1 MGGLTN
7 TTFWAGNT
15 AQWSS
20 PARPFLGVFSLCR
33 SAAVAF
39 AVPPSNVLSLA
50 SLLSFCGLSRAP
62 PVPPFSPRTP
72 SSTISNSAKGWPRS
86 RLADYIDPTASDTPY
101 CSCFQHRSPSV
112 LYVSVK
118 RVFSLSLSLKM
129 KDRPFTRTHARRSTT
144 SSSPQFVLVARCPE
158 KRNTERQQRNSSRIR
173 SQERRERS
181 PPLLPSEEPE
191 PQPRR
196 DSRLVGRL
204 VVVVTPGHPT

>member
-1 MGGLTN
+1 MYSGESLGGLTN
-7 TTFWAGNT
+7 RQTRHFGA
-15 AQWSS
+15 SS
-20 PARPFLGVFSLCR
+20 GRALARPFLGVFSLCR

-39 AVPPSNVLSLA
+39 AVPPSNVLPLA

-62 PVPPFSPRTP
+62 PVPSFSPRTP

-129 KDRPFTRTHARRSTT
+129 KDRPFT
-144 SSSPQFVLVARCPE
+144 PQLIIFLGQAV
-158 KRNTERQQRNSSRIR
+158 
-173 SQERRERS
+173 
-181 PPLLPSEEPE
+181 
-191 PQPRR
+191 
-196 DSRLVGRL
+196 
-204 VVVVTPGHPT
+204 